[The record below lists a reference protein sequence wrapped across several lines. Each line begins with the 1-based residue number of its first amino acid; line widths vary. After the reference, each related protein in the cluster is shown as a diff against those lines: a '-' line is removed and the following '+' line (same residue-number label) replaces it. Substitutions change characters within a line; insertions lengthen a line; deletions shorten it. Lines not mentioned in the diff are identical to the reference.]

1 MNGFGW
7 ILLIVG
13 LVWLFS
19 ALSMDVSV
27 ATGYGSRVNNIGLMA
42 SKQNHIIIGAFII
55 LCGLLMIIFGNRKIE
70 DSSGH
75 VKCPFCAELIKSEA
89 IKCKHCGSD
98 LTERSSM
105 QVDSKAKE
113 FTGSDF
119 YFTDFFGVDILKFDA
134 IKDFATQLHQ
144 DLPKNTALSVMITYA
159 PMINKL
165 RDSLPQGLR
174 QSFEFEL
181 EGMLKA
187 IKGK

>member
-1 MNGFGW
+1 MKGFGW

-13 LVWLFS
+13 LIWLFS
-19 ALSMDVSV
+19 ALNMDVSV

-42 SKQNHIIIGAFII
+42 SKQNHIIIGAFIT
-55 LCGLLMIIFGNRKIE
+55 LCGLLMIIFGNRKID
-70 DSSGH
+70 DSTGQ
-75 VKCPFCAELIKSEA
+75 VRCPFCAELIKSEA

-98 LTERSSM
+98 LTEHNSM
-105 QVDSKAKE
+105 KVNSKPKE
-113 FTGSDF
+113 FTGADF
-119 YFTDFFGVDILKFDA
+119 YVTDSSGDNILNFDA
-134 IKDFATQLHQ
+134 IKALATHLHH